1 MTINE
6 RINELRKKH
15 LKLSQT
21 EFAESLGVSRG
32 VIVNFES
39 GATVPKPQFIDL
51 ICTVYNV
58 NRAWLESGEGE
69 MFADRSL
76 DEKIGRF
83 IAEALSDESD
93 DFRRRLISILV
104 DLDLDGWRKL
114 REAAELLAD
123 LTETDKKEGE

>member
-6 RINELRKKH
+6 RVRTLRDS

-21 EFAESLGVSRG
+21 DFAENLGCGRG
-32 VIVNFES
+32 IVKNIEE
-39 GATVPKPQFIDL
+39 GRTVPKPQFIDL

-114 REAAELLAD
+114 REAAEVLAD